1 MIFDVQAR
9 PARMPCTRALGGS
22 YRDIQHLWP
31 FRAYPYDWFEW
42 SVGLVTALVSFS
54 PPPKHGVRRQNK
66 GYVKTYSSK
75 ESFRKYSGNSK
86 PKGTVLEAYIF

>member
-1 MIFDVQAR
+1 MQCGFMIFDVQAR

-42 SVGLVTALVSFS
+42 RVGLVTALVSFS

-66 GYVKTYSSK
+66 GYVKTYS
-75 ESFRKYSGNSK
+75 G
-86 PKGTVLEAYIF
+86 